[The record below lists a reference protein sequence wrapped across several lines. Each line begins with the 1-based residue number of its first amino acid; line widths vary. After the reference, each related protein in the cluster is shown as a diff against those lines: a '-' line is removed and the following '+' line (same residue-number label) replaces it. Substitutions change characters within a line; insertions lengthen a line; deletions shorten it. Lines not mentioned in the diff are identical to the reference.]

1 MDLTSLIGI
10 CFGVVCILI
19 GQAME
24 GGNIDTLYRKTTK
37 KFDRI
42 FNLGIYNY
50 LNGVLGIVG
59 VGSCNKCLFPTGWTK
74 EEKDLWKEENGIE
87 RKKRIGKSKVDK
99 NMIRRIKRDIKNG
112 MKKVDICKKENI
124 SKPTLNKIIRN
135 M

>member
-1 MDLTSLIGI
+1 M
-10 CFGVVCILI
+10 
-19 GQAME
+19 
-24 GGNIDTLYRKTTK
+24 
-37 KFDRI
+37 
-42 FNLGIYNY
+42 
-50 LNGVLGIVG
+50 
-59 VGSCNKCLFPTGWTK
+59 
-74 EEKDLWKEENGIE
+74 WKEENGIE